1 MKRAD
6 QRGVALIMTMILI
19 LIMSVMAVSLT
30 FIARGETWSTM
41 NYRLM
46 SQARDTAEAGVN
58 RASNFLMYSYTL
70 PVTGGSDP
78 MTNYVVTAS
87 PVTYGGNPV
96 IVSANSNV
104 SSNYPISS
112 VSSAFNTANQG
123 SLAAGT
129 TTVNYATS
137 AKLLSMRELG
147 TLPPYL
153 ASGNN
158 TVQTW
163 EITSTGSVT
172 GVQTAQVS
180 VVARLERQIV
190 PVFAYAAFATYDGCD
205 ALNFGGGGS
214 TNSYDSGN
222 IAAGFTSTDGNVGTN
237 GSLSTVGATTNIGGS
252 LSTPRTGVGNC
263 TGQNITAWDPNNGT
277 LSEGLVELPGRID
290 YPTPTILP
298 PGTDD
303 LTTNSGCPGG
313 FAGCTVTGGNVYLDP
328 AASATPGTINLL
340 NVSMTGGKDLH
351 LKAGTYNI
359 NSISQ
364 TGGAILYIDTY
375 PVYLNVTGNGFANN
389 QDVIKLTGGGIS
401 NPSLI
406 PANFQIAYA
415 GTAQIKLAGGAAA
428 SALVYA
434 PNATYSL
441 TGGSSWYGAII
452 GKYLTDMGGTA
463 IHYDRRLETTVL
475 KAGPYT
481 LDSFNWQKF

>member
-1 MKRAD
+1 MA
-6 QRGVALIMTMILI
+6 MILI
-19 LIMSVMAVSLT
+19 LILSVMAISLS
-30 FIARGETWSTM
+30 FIARGETWSSM

-46 SQARDTAEAGVN
+46 SQARDTAEGGVN
-58 RASNFLMYSYTL
+58 QASNFLMFTYAVPGAVGGDPIANYL
-70 PVTGGSDP
+70 PLT
-78 MTNYVVTAS
+78 TS
-87 PVTYGGNPV
+87 PVLYGGNPV
-96 IVSANSNV
+96 ILSADSSV
-104 SSNYPISS
+104 ASNYPISS

-147 TLPPYL
+147 TLPAYL
-153 ASGNN
+153 APAGNN

-163 EITSTGSVT
+163 EITSTGSVA
-172 GVQTAQVS
+172 GVQPAQVS

-190 PVFAYAAFATYDGCD
+190 PVFAYAAFATYNGCD

-214 TNSYDSGN
+214 TDSYDSGN
-222 IAAGFTSTDGNVGTN
+222 IAAGFTNTDGNVGTN

-263 TGQNITAWDPNNGT
+263 TVNNITAWDPSNGT
-277 LSEGLVELPGRID
+277 LADGLVELPAEIS
-290 YPTPTILP
+290 YPTPTIPP

-303 LTTNSGCPGG
+303 LVTNGGCPGG
-313 FAGCTVTGGNVYLDP
+313 FAGCTVTGGNVHLDP
-328 AASATPGTINLL
+328 SLSSTPGTINLRD
-340 NVSMTGGKDLH
+340 VSMTGGKDLY

-364 TGGAILYIDTY
+364 TGATVLHIESA
-375 PVYLNVTGNGFANN
+375 PVFINVTGNGFANN

-406 PANFQIAYA
+406 PADFQIAYA
-415 GTAQIKLAGGAAA
+415 GTAQIKLAGGAEAA
-428 SALVYA
+428 ALIYA
-434 PNATYSL
+434 PNATFSL
-441 TGGSSWYGAII
+441 TGGSNWYGALI
-452 GKYLTDMGGTA
+452 GKYMTDMGGTA
-463 IHYDRRLETTVL
+463 VHYDRRLETTVL